1 MITRKDGVY
10 IMARN
15 RVSIA
20 EYHENES
27 KIRRILAESSK
38 ENIDHLN
45 SILYYNKYANNRYII
60 DIIRR
65 KKDENKICNEAD
77 DNLSRTAKKDKYD
90 IEYAYHRANHEFDDE
105 CTEAHVEA
113 RKARQNLK
121 RSQVKQAK
129 CIIEDAIGKRISVRD
144 FSNEITDNGVSP
156 DDFIKESA
164 KEYKHEINE
173 KKNQREFD
181 TNHDGKIDDDDDVIL
196 SPGMRKLMRYM

>member
-27 KIRRILAESSK
+27 KIRHILAECSK

-45 SILYYNKYANNRYII
+45 SILYYNKYANNRRII
-60 DIIRR
+60 DMIRR
-65 KKDENKICNEAD
+65 KKDENKICNESD
-77 DNLSRTAKKDKYD
+77 SDLPRSAKKDKYD

-129 CIIEDAIGKRISVRD
+129 YIIEDAIGKRISVRD
-144 FSNEITDNGVSP
+144 FSDEITDNGVSP
-156 DDFIKESA
+156 DDFIKESV